1 MDMSL
6 EKNTFNDENE
16 RDDYYDATKVVQ
28 SKKLKFFETAG
39 LNKIDKLQRVPGIGK
54 GFIKKLQLTTIT
66 TKVYDLLF
74 STTGLMLVFLQ
85 LQDPGESFELVQ
97 EEFYRFLRR
106 RLDISE
112 RPRIHQ
118 IVSAISGKVKQ
129 YHLWKTLSMGNVI
142 KWGIEEEEEEEEEEI
157 GE

>member
-1 MDMSL
+1 MD
-6 EKNTFNDENE
+6 
-16 RDDYYDATKVVQ
+16 
-28 SKKLKFFETAG
+28 
-39 LNKIDKLQRVPGIGK
+39 
-54 GFIKKLQLTTIT
+54 
-66 TKVYDLLF
+66 DLLF

-97 EEFYRFLRR
+97 EEFYKFLRR

-129 YHLWKTLSMGNVI
+129 YHLWNTLSMGIVI
-142 KWGIEEEEEEEEEEI
+142 K
-157 GE
+157 